1 MKPLAVIDRQV
12 TAGARRQEEGL
23 RVPRSASRSAPTGG
37 VSRPRQRRAL
47 AEVVPAQVLD
57 ARLQGAVQRG
67 LGSGLGVGEQEE
79 GDGCQDELPPEAGAT
94 RDICLS

>member
-1 MKPLAVIDRQV
+1 MRGDKKRGSGFRAQPLAQLPQLP
-12 TAGARRQEEGL
+12 GC
-23 RVPRSASRSAPTGG
+23 GG

-67 LGSGLGVGEQEE
+67 LGSGLGVGEEEE
-79 GDGCQDELPPEAGAT
+79 GDGCQDEPPPEAGAT